1 MKRNTARSEMHEV
14 RASQPQVQ
22 GGKVQNLMNIFQNCE
37 NKIDCEA
44 SKAMGK
50 MRGQSSCLAVT
61 TNKMQD
67 TSHYASDV
75 IGGDFKAKADGTNR
89 KSC

>member
-44 SKAMGK
+44 SKAKGK
-50 MRGQSSCLAVT
+50 TRGQSSCLAVA
-61 TNKMQD
+61 TNKIED
-67 TSHYASDV
+67 TNHCTSHL
-75 IGGDFKAKADGTNR
+75 IEGDFRAKADGTNE
-89 KSC
+89 KGC